1 MYTVHLR
8 LVGKIVVDFLFVLIL
23 FFSLGVTAEELWAN
37 TDRKSALLKAVAQ
50 FPPNFHIV
58 ERVHD
63 FKLLGVYVDSTLS
76 WTKHVEHIAKAT
88 KRLHFLKVLK
98 RAGLPPHH
106 LLHYYV
112 AVIRPVLE
120 YCSCIW
126 HHNITNKLSLQIEA
140 IQKRAIKIIFECTR
154 DMSYANCLYLTELSS
169 LQHRRQQQARDFFRS
184 LLDPN
189 SCLHIL
195 LPTPRDPNLVT
206 RLPAARRFPALASRT
221 KKYQS
226 FINFGLLN

>member
-1 MYTVHLR
+1 MADKFTDSRLLYCYCVNNVIEPHLVPRWTCHSLQPMYSQRTSSHTS
-8 LVGKIVVDFLFVLIL
+8 KCEAITF
-23 FFSLGVTAEELWAN
+23 
-37 TDRKSALLKAVAQ
+37 
-50 FPPNFHIV
+50 
-58 ERVHD
+58 
-63 FKLLGVYVDSTLS
+63 
-76 WTKHVEHIAKAT
+76 TKKTEPV
-88 KRLHFLKVLK
+88 FLKVLK

-154 DMSYANCLYLTELSS
+154 DMSYANSLYLTELSS

-189 SCLHIL
+189 SCLHSL
-195 LPTPRDPNLVT
+195 LPPPRDPNLVA
-206 RLPAARRFPALASRT
+206 RFRAPRRFSALASRT

-226 FINFGLLN
+226 FINFGLLNYQ